1 MTQKEAYTDRF
12 EFSLDDKGRLS
23 VSVEWRGEA
32 FEKRFLVMPSS
43 DGCLRI
49 YPASFLGREM
59 EKLSTLGATIA
70 DARRK
75 GLEKLASVIQ
85 AAEPDQQGRI
95 MIREKFRQHA
105 GLGRQAVLVGRLDH
119 FEVWDPKRW
128 QKIAPPAMTFEELAR
143 EVGL

>member
-1 MTQKEAYTDRF
+1 MTMKEAYTDRF

-23 VSVEWRGEA
+23 VPVEWRGEA

-59 EKLSTLGATIA
+59 EKLSSLGATSA

-75 GLEKLASVIQ
+75 SLEKLASVIQ
-85 AAEPDQQGRI
+85 ATEPDQQGRI

-119 FEVWDPKRW
+119 FEVWDPKKW
-128 QKIAPPAMTFEELAR
+128 KKIAPPATTFEEVAK

>member
-1 MTQKEAYTDRF
+1 MTMKEAYTDRF

-23 VSVEWRGEA
+23 VPVEWRGEA
-32 FEKRFLVMPSS
+32 FEKRFFVMPSS

-59 EKLSTLGATIA
+59 EKLSSLGATSA

-75 GLEKLASVIQ
+75 SLEKLASVIQ

-119 FEVWDPKRW
+119 FEVWDPKKW
-128 QKIAPPAMTFEELAR
+128 KKIAPPATTFEEVAK